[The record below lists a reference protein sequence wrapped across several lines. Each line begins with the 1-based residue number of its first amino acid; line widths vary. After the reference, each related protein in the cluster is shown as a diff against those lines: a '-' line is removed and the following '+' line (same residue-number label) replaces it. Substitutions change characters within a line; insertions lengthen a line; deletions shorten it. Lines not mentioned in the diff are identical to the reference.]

1 MIKYVLS
8 GTSSNEFFASEN
20 FVRPSSHNRYRD
32 TREMKAYIG
41 VDIEGTA
48 GITHWDEV
56 RIIHHAP
63 WPIAYIAPGPGLLMH
78 WQ

>member
-1 MIKYVLS
+1 
-8 GTSSNEFFASEN
+8 
-20 FVRPSSHNRYRD
+20 
-32 TREMKAYIG
+32 MKAYIG